1 MYEKPN
7 DDENFYRLDR
17 SFTLFKLFMTHF
29 LLLSNTSLACYV
41 ELLCYKTVTNMWTHY
56 CITTGPFIYIQGDSR
71 PLQQTLR
78 DDRFCREEHFLF
90 INPYL
95 LMLRSK
101 VMHPCLKRFVHSA
114 YYTISNLF
122 IYRLQCST

>member
-78 DDRFCREEHFLF
+78 HDDTHTVLLKFSDYRFKD
-90 INPYL
+90 NYDGP
-95 LMLRSK
+95 SK
-101 VMHPCLKRFVHSA
+101 
-114 YYTISNLF
+114 
-122 IYRLQCST
+122 